1 MHRHRP
7 LALAGFAALGLTAGL
22 ILTGC
27 DGTARTAGSA
37 PTTKL
42 AAARTGTLGAVVTDA
57 DGHTLY
63 RFDHDDTA
71 PPASRCAGDCALR
84 WPPALVF
91 DRREIALSGVDTKL
105 VGTVTRADGSI
116 QLTLAGS
123 PLYRYAE
130 DTAAGDV
137 LGHGVGGTWF
147 AITPAGARAKASTEG
162 ATY

>member
-1 MHRHRP
+1 MYRHRL
-7 LALAGFAALGLTAGL
+7 LALAGTAALGLTAGVF
-22 ILTGC
+22 LTGC
-27 DGTARTAGSA
+27 DETARTAGSA

-71 PPASRCAGDCALR
+71 PPASRCAGDCALH

-91 DRREIALSGVDTKL
+91 DRREVTLSGVNRKL

-123 PLYRYAE
+123 PLYRFAE
-130 DTAAGDV
+130 DAAAGHIH
-137 LGHGVGGTWF
+137 GHGASGTWF

-162 ATY
+162 TKY

>member
-1 MHRHRP
+1 MFRP
-7 LALAGFAALGLTAGL
+7 LALALLGLTAGL
-22 ILTGC
+22 VLTGC

-42 AAARTGTLGAVVTDA
+42 AAVQAGPLGTVVTDA

-71 PPASRCAGDCALR
+71 PPATRCYDDCALR

-91 DRREIALSGVDTKL
+91 DRSEVALSGVDTRL
-105 VGTVTRADGSI
+105 VGTVTRTDGSI

-130 DTAAGDV
+130 DTAAGDTR
-137 LGHGVGGTWF
+137 GHGADGTWF
-147 AITPAGARAKASTEG
+147 AITPAGSRAKEST
-162 ATY
+162 A